1 MLDGGRLTAAAK
13 AVIDIVADYDAV
25 LATGHL
31 SEAEIRAVVDYA
43 LGRGHGHLSEAEIR
57 AVVDYALGRGHG
69 RIVVTHPEMQCPNL
83 SIDTQIELA
92 RAGCLMEYCAVNCM
106 PMFQSVTSDQMKEA
120 IDAVGPENAV
130 IATDSGQP
138 FSPKLP
144 DMFRSFAQ
152 VLYEKGSRWR
162 RSPRWRSATRRGSCV
177 SSPATPMSCRWTN
190 STASPKGERATAA
203 AAGNAAAAGALR
215 RGVP

>member
-1 MLDGGRLTAAAK
+1 MLDGSVLDGGRLTAAAK

-43 LGRGHGHLSEAEIR
+43 LGRGHG
-57 AVVDYALGRGHG
+57 
-69 RIVVTHPEMQCPNL
+69 RIIVTHSEMQCPDL

-120 IDAVGPENAV
+120 IGAVGLENAV

-152 VLYEKGSRWR
+152 VLYEKGVSLEAIATMAIRYPAR
-162 RSPRWRSATRRGSCV
+162 LLRIEPRNTDV
-177 SSPATPMSCRWTN
+177 VPMD
-190 STASPKGERATAA
+190 E
-203 AAGNAAAAGALR
+203 LY
-215 RGVP
+215 GVAQG